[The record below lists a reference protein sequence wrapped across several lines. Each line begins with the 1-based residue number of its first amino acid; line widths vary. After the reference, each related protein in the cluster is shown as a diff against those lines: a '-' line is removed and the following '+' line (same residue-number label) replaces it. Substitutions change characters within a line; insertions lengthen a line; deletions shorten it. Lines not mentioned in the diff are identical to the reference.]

1 MSDVLARRYL
11 AVMRAYPEGYRRER
25 GEEILATLM
34 ERAGHRRWPPARE
47 VLGLLSGALQ
57 ARLSPGGPVV
67 RAWAGGL
74 RVAVLVLLALEL
86 AEHAVRLTDA
96 YPRGRINLVL
106 LACGLVAFHAVLRGR
121 GVVAVLATVGWQ
133 AAVIRAGHW
142 SPALAVATVLLL
154 ALIAVGLRE
163 RPAALSAGWW
173 SMVPA
178 ATLVLHW
185 PELSWPELA
194 WVGSMNGWDYRQ
206 AVTITVI
213 ALLAVATLLD
223 TRAAFV
229 AAGLAVW
236 QSVQE
241 VLLITW
247 AGDNPANTI
256 FTDLY
261 VTTWGV
267 VAALLAVALL
277 LGGHLLA
284 RRRASLV

>member
-11 AVMRAYPEGYRRER
+11 AVMRAYPEDYRRER
-25 GEEILATLM
+25 GDEILETLM

-86 AEHAVRLTDA
+86 AEHAVRLTDS

-106 LACGLVAFHAVLRGR
+106 LAFGLVAFHAVLRDR
-121 GVVAVLATVGWQ
+121 RIVAVLATVGWQ
-133 AAVIRAGHW
+133 AAFIRAGHW

-154 ALIAVGLRE
+154 ALIAVGHGE
-163 RPAALSAGWW
+163 RLAALGQGWW
-173 SMVPA
+173 TVVPA
-178 ATLVLHW
+178 TTLVLHW

-213 ALLAVATLLD
+213 ALFAVATLLD
-223 TRAAFV
+223 ARAAFV

-241 VLLITW
+241 VLHITW
-247 AGDNPANTI
+247 AGDNPAGTI

-267 VAALLAVALL
+267 VAAVTAAALMA
-277 LGGHLLA
+277 GGHLLA
-284 RRRASLV
+284 RRRAVLL